1 MTTSDDPPI
10 RARRL
15 EQFRPEV
22 TRRGFM
28 HAMGA
33 SFGLAG
39 LSACVRAPDK
49 EILPYSRQP
58 PEVTPGVAKH
68 YATSM
73 SIDGYATGLLVE
85 SHEGRPTKVEGNP
98 DHPASLGATGIH
110 EQGMVLSLYDPSRA
124 RAVARGGQPAR
135 WAAFANAHATMAAAK
150 VHFLLEPT
158 SSPLRVNLIG
168 RIREAIPGATF
179 HFHAPLSRNR
189 AWDGAALAFGRP
201 LDVRYDLSLAKVVLA
216 VDRDFLAS
224 GPGWLVLARQFAD
237 GRRLLGQ
244 SDSMNRLYVAETAL
258 TVTGTAADHRL
269 ALRPSQIVA
278 LTALLAERV
287 LAGQRDAPPELLGAL
302 ERAASPAREH
312 AAWAAAVARDLLANR
327 GAGVVMVGD
336 AQPPAVHAIVHAM
349 NIALGNVDRT
359 VRYAPPPIFE
369 AGEASHDLGGLV
381 GALAAGQV
389 DYLAIL
395 GGNPVY
401 DAYADQDLG
410 QLVAK
415 ARGSV
420 YLGPCA
426 NETARPVDWF
436 VPEAH
441 LLESWGD
448 GRAFDGTVSFAQPL
462 IAPLFGGRT
471 VDEVLAVFL
480 GQGAQAEGSHALL
493 RDYWRGKHGATGFDA
508 FWESTVR
515 RGLMDRTAIPTLE
528 QRIAW
533 GRLQAAVEKL
543 PASPADALEIQL
555 RGDPRVYDGRFA
567 NNAWLLELPDPVTQL
582 SWDNAA
588 LLSAATMTQLG
599 VQDEDVLELSYE
611 GRSIRV
617 PVLAAHGQADG
628 SLTLSLGY
636 GRKGELA
643 VGRDVG
649 VNAYA
654 LRTSLAP
661 YANGRIALTKTGEQ
675 FPLARAQLEFDL
687 HGREDDIFFH
697 ESLEEYRKDPRFTA
711 HKNTAPETLYDLK
724 PGAPRQWGMSI
735 DLGVCT
741 GCSACVVACQAEN
754 NVPVVGREGVRKGR
768 RMHWLRVDRYE
779 AGEEQLFAEPM
790 LCQHCEKAPCEYVC
804 PVNATNHSADGLNQM
819 VYNRCV
825 GTRFCSNNCPYK
837 VRRFN
842 FFNYTDDIT
851 PLERL
856 VLNPDVTVRDRGV
869 MEKCSYCVQR
879 IREAEIHAGV
889 EARAVRDGDI
899 RTACEQACPT
909 KAIVFGN
916 VADAGA
922 EVTRLRHA
930 DRSFAVLNDL
940 GTVPR
945 TRYLARIR
953 NPNPELAR

>member
-1 MTTSDDPPI
+1 
-10 RARRL
+10 
-15 EQFRPEV
+15 
-22 TRRGFM
+22 
-28 HAMGA
+28 
-33 SFGLAG
+33 
-39 LSACVRAPDK
+39 
-49 EILPYSRQP
+49 
-58 PEVTPGVAKH
+58 
-68 YATSM
+68 
-73 SIDGYATGLLVE
+73 
-85 SHEGRPTKVEGNP
+85 
-98 DHPASLGATGIH
+98 
-110 EQGMVLSLYDPSRA
+110 
-124 RAVARGGQPAR
+124 
-135 WAAFANAHATMAAAK
+135 
-150 VHFLLEPT
+150 
-158 SSPLRVNLIG
+158 
-168 RIREAIPGATF
+168 
-179 HFHAPLSRNR
+179 
-189 AWDGAALAFGRP
+189 
-201 LDVRYDLSLAKVVLA
+201 
-216 VDRDFLAS
+216 
-224 GPGWLVLARQFAD
+224 
-237 GRRLLGQ
+237 
-244 SDSMNRLYVAETAL
+244 
-258 TVTGTAADHRL
+258 
-269 ALRPSQIVA
+269 
-278 LTALLAERV
+278 
-287 LAGQRDAPPELLGAL
+287 
-302 ERAASPAREH
+302 
-312 AAWAAAVARDLLANR
+312 
-327 GAGVVMVGD
+327 
-336 AQPPAVHAIVHAM
+336 
-349 NIALGNVDRT
+349 
-359 VRYAPPPIFE
+359 
-369 AGEASHDLGGLV
+369 
-381 GALAAGQV
+381 
-389 DYLAIL
+389 
-395 GGNPVY
+395 
-401 DAYADQDLG
+401 
-410 QLVAK
+410 
-415 ARGSV
+415 
-420 YLGPCA
+420 
-426 NETARPVDWF
+426 
-436 VPEAH
+436 
-441 LLESWGD
+441 
-448 GRAFDGTVSFAQPL
+448 
-462 IAPLFGGRT
+462 
-471 VDEVLAVFL
+471 
-480 GQGAQAEGSHALL
+480 
-493 RDYWRGKHGATGFDA
+493 
-508 FWESTVR
+508 
-515 RGLMDRTAIPTLE
+515 
-528 QRIAW
+528 
-533 GRLQAAVEKL
+533 
-543 PASPADALEIQL
+543 
-555 RGDPRVYDGRFA
+555 
-567 NNAWLLELPDPVTQL
+567 
-582 SWDNAA
+582 
-588 LLSAATMTQLG
+588 MTQLG